1 MFNVYIISIFYL
13 PLALGILPAVF
24 LVHYELNLLYQV
36 WIHSRL
42 FDKLELLEYMLNTPS
57 HHRVHHGSWPTSKI
71 RSSSTYVA
79 HSVPQHSLLY
89 AVDFLW

>member
-36 WIHSRL
+36 WIHSRVHGPQVKYDL
-42 FDKLELLEYMLNTPS
+42 PLPTWRIVYLNIHFYMLLIFFGDLS
-57 HHRVHHGSWPTSKI
+57 IQHKI
-71 RSSSTYVA
+71 QTK
-79 HSVPQHSLLY
+79 PL
-89 AVDFLW
+89 